1 MTTLTS
7 KQKLTTVAVLCVS
20 AMLLALAPAS
30 AQQQQIGVDIYSSQA
45 AATVRLA
52 FPKPELGTGVI
63 ATAADT
69 RFTRIL
75 TNDLM
80 YAEIF
85 AFVPLP
91 PNQKI
96 DTAAAKKAGAQA
108 LLHTRVDLSGSDF
121 VVEARLIDV
130 TSGTTHMARR
140 YRGNDVALTRIA
152 HTLAND
158 LVLFFNGKPGV
169 FLTQIAFVS
178 TRDGSK
184 ELYVMDYD
192 GSNQRRVTTHR
203 SITLSPSWSPDG
215 ESLAYTSFNRGTSDL
230 YIINRRGGG
239 RMRLTTNVNLNTAP
253 SFSPDGREI
262 AFVGSIAGNPDIY
275 IIGTDGKGMRRLTSG
290 NSIEST
296 PAWSPTGRQIA
307 FTSSRNGTPQIYVMD
322 AEGSNVRR
330 VSFDGNW
337 NDDASWSPSGDL
349 LAYTSWVNGRFQIR
363 IMNLVTQES
372 TVLAGEGSNEQPSWS
387 PDGKSIIF
395 ASNRSGGWQIYR
407 IGIDGR
413 GLTRL
418 TSTGENNAP
427 RWSAVSH

>member
-1 MTTLTS
+1 MTTIRRLKAISLTAGIAII
-7 KQKLTTVAVLCVS
+7 LAVTP
-20 AMLLALAPAS
+20 AL
-30 AQQQQIGVDIYSSQA
+30 AQQQQIGVDIYSSRA
-45 AATVRLA
+45 AAAVRLA
-52 FPKPELGTGVI
+52 FPRPQLGPGVI
-63 ATAADT
+63 ASAADS

-91 PNQKI
+91 PNQTI
-96 DTAAAKKAGAQA
+96 DIAAAKKAGAQA
-108 LLHTRVDLSGSDF
+108 LLQTRVDLSGAEF

-140 YRGNDVALTRIA
+140 YRGNDAALTRIA

-192 GSNQRRVTTHR
+192 GSNQRRVTAHR

-215 ESLAYTSFNRGTSDL
+215 ERLAYTSFNRGTSDL
-230 YIINRRGGG
+230 YVINRRGGG
-239 RMRLTTNVNLNTAP
+239 RMRLPTGVNLNTAP

-262 AFVGSIAGNPDIY
+262 AFVGSVAGNPDIY
-275 IIGTDGKGMRRLTSG
+275 VIGDDGKGMRRLTSAS
-290 NSIEST
+290 SIEST

-307 FTSSRNGTPQIYVMD
+307 FTSSRNGTPQIYIMD
-322 AEGSNVRR
+322 AEGSNVSR

-337 NDDASWSPSGDL
+337 NDDAAWSPSGDL

-372 TVLAGEGSNEQPSWS
+372 SVLAGEGSNEQPAWS

-395 ASNRSGGWQIYR
+395 ASTRSGGWQIYR

-413 GLTRL
+413 GLTKL
-418 TSTGENNAP
+418 TTTGGNNAP
-427 RWSAVSH
+427 RWSSASH